1 MDMGLSKLL
10 KMVEDRGA
18 CWVESMSLQRL
29 GHNWGIKQQQQQQN
43 SLLLNVWFY
52 AFWHWEGLSPGDDRR
67 FQEDKETLLE
77 VEGALEG
84 LPREGQLLGVLSGG
98 RLFQV

>member
-1 MDMGLSKLL
+1 M
-10 KMVEDRGA
+10 
-18 CWVESMSLQRL
+18 
-29 GHNWGIKQQQQQQN
+29 
-43 SLLLNVWFY
+43 
-52 AFWHWEGLSPGDDRR
+52 SPGDDRR